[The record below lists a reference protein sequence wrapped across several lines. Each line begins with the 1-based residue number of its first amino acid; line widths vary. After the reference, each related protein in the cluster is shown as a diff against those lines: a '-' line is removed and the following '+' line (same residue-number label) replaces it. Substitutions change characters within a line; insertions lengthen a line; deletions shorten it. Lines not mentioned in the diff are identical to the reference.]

1 MAGSPRSGSAADP
14 ITRGW
19 ACRCEPPDAPCAVRD
34 RGRHS
39 PRGWRHPQA
48 GGADQGFGFYRRLA
62 AQAEA
67 AKFDMLFVADKLAVD
82 DLYGNHFS
90 TTVRYRAS
98 RGTEPLTLLSALAVT
113 TERIGLGG
121 TISTSYTEP
130 YHVARMFASID
141 HLSGGRAAWNAVTS
155 VSDAE
160 AHNFGRAE
168 HYDHATRYDRAA
180 EYLDV
185 VRRLW
190 DTWEE
195 DAIAPDK
202 AASIYGDPAKVH
214 YADHAGKWFDVKG
227 PLSLP
232 RPPQGHPVLI
242 QAGASGAFQDLA
254 TRNAEVVFAVY
265 PDINRAKAGYRRFKD
280 DVAAAGRSPDAVR
293 ILPGMVPIIAD
304 SDDAAAD
311 LLGELDA
318 LVEPLAG
325 LSFMSG
331 SMNYDLADHAL
342 DEPVPDIRDL
352 IRGSKGR
359 FHYVIGKA
367 IEEGWTFADLGRWYG
382 SSLSFAKMVGSPRT
396 VADEMQRWLVEEACD
411 GFVVMPAFMPAGVDR
426 MLHDVVPLLQ
436 SRGVFRRDYSASTLR
451 GHFGLDRPANSFH
464 V

>member
-1 MAGSPRSGSAADP
+1 MTGSMHLALFVS
-14 ITRGW
+14 
-19 ACRCEPPDAPCAVRD
+19 PD
-34 RGRHS
+34 GIHHG
-39 PRGWRHPQA
+39 GWRHPLA
-48 GGADQGFGFYRRLA
+48 ATSDQGFGFYRRLA
-62 AQAEA
+62 EQAEA
-67 AKFDMLFVADKLAVD
+67 ARLDMLFVADKLAID
-82 DLYGNHFS
+82 DIYGGDFAA
-90 TTVRYRAS
+90 TVRYRSS

-113 TERIGLGG
+113 TDRIGLGG

-160 AHNFGRAE
+160 ARNFSRAR

-195 DAIAPDK
+195 EAIAPDK
-202 AASIYGDPAKVH
+202 PSGHYADPAGVH
-214 YADHAGKWFDVKG
+214 YAEHRGEWFDVKG
-227 PLSLP
+227 PLNLP

-265 PDINRAKAGYRRFKD
+265 PDRERASASYSAFKD
-280 DVAAAGRSPDAVR
+280 QVVAGGRSKAAVKV
-293 ILPGMVPIIAD
+293 LPGMVPIIAE
-304 SDDAAAD
+304 SDGAAQD

-331 SMNYDLADHAL
+331 SMNYDLAVHPTG
-342 DEPVPDIRDL
+342 EPLPDIRDL
-352 IRGSKGR
+352 IKGSKGR

-367 IEEGWTFADLGRWYG
+367 LEEGWTLEDLGRWYG
-382 SSLSFAKMVGSPRT
+382 SSLSFAKFVGSPAT
-396 VADEMQRWLVEEACD
+396 VAGEMERWFVNEACD
-411 GFVVMPAFMPAGVDR
+411 GFVIMPAYMPGGVDR
-426 MLHDVVPLLQ
+426 LLTQVVPLLQ
-436 SRGVFRRDYSASTLR
+436 QRGLFRNEYQGSMLRDHL
-451 GHFGLDRPANSFH
+451 GLQHPANSFH
-464 V
+464 AQDQRRRA

>member
-1 MAGSPRSGSAADP
+1 MHLALFVTADG
-14 ITRGW
+14 IHHG
-19 ACRCEPPDAPCAVRD
+19 
-34 RGRHS
+34 
-39 PRGWRHPQA
+39 GWRHPQA
-48 GGADQGFGFYRRLA
+48 SGADQGFGFYRRLA

-67 AKFDMLFVADKLAVD
+67 AKLDMLFVADKLAVD
-82 DLYGNHFS
+82 DLYGNHFA

-141 HLSGGRAAWNAVTS
+141 HLSGGRVAWNAVTS

-202 AASIYGDPAKVH
+202 AAGTYGDPAKVH

-254 TRNAEVVFAVY
+254 TRNAEIVFAVY
-265 PDINRAKAGYRRFKD
+265 PDINRAKDGYRRFKD
-280 DVAAAGRSPDAVR
+280 DVAAAGRSPDAVK

-331 SMNYDLADHAL
+331 SMNYDLADRRSTSPFPTSATL
-342 DEPVPDIRDL
+342 SGAARAASTMSSA
-352 IRGSKGR
+352 RRSRKAGR
-359 FHYVIGKA
+359 SPTSVAGTAPAFPSP
-367 IEEGWTFADLGRWYG
+367 RWSAARAPSPTRWNAG
-382 SSLSFAKMVGSPRT
+382 SSKKPATGSSPCLRSC
-396 VADEMQRWLVEEACD
+396 R
-411 GFVVMPAFMPAGVDR
+411 P
-426 MLHDVVPLLQ
+426 
-436 SRGVFRRDYSASTLR
+436 ASTGCCTTSCRCSSHAVSSATTTRRRRCAAISDSIAPPTALTCEETV
-451 GHFGLDRPANSFH
+451 HDRIRPRRAWR
-464 V
+464 VAIRA

>member
-1 MAGSPRSGSAADP
+1 MHLALFVTADG
-14 ITRGW
+14 IHHG
-19 ACRCEPPDAPCAVRD
+19 
-34 RGRHS
+34 
-39 PRGWRHPQA
+39 GWRHPQA
-48 GGADQGFGFYRRLA
+48 SGADQSFGFYRRLA

-67 AKFDMLFVADKLAVD
+67 AKLDMLFVADKLAVD
-82 DLYGNHFS
+82 DLYGNHFA

-202 AASIYGDPAKVH
+202 GAGIYGDPAKVH

-265 PDINRAKAGYRRFKD
+265 PDIDRAKAGYRSFKD
-280 DVAAAGRSPDAVR
+280 DVAAAGRSPDAVK

-331 SMNYDLADHAL
+331 SMNYDLAGHAI
-342 DEPVPDIRDL
+342 DDPVPDIRDF

-382 SSLSFAKMVGSPRT
+382 SSLSFAKMIGSPRT
-396 VADEMQRWLVEEACD
+396 VADQMEHWLIEEACD

-426 MLHDVVPLLQ
+426 MLRHVVPLLQ
-436 SRGVFRRDYSASTLR
+436 AQGVFRRDYASSTLR
-451 GHFGLDRPANSFH
+451 GHLGLAHPANSFH
-464 V
+464 RQGDRS